1 MENLKRESGKWV
13 VTFGKYKNC
22 FLKKVP
28 THYLE
33 WVLKNFKDL
42 SIKELNVIRGTV
54 SGRKGQI
61 KKHKKNKT
69 RSSNG

>member
-1 MENLKRESGKWV
+1 MENLKRESGKWII
-13 VTFGKYKNC
+13 TFGKYKNYC
-22 FLKKVP
+22 LKEVP

-33 WVLKNFKDL
+33 WVLENFKDL

-61 KKHKKNKT
+61 EKHRRK
-69 RSSNG
+69 